1 MRRHPT
7 MQQIADYEV
16 LQQLGEGSQG
26 QYWAARPPA
35 RLGVSDGTVAVKT
48 MVHAATDAEFARLA
62 RHLQLYASV
71 HSPCLHRVYD
81 VGQQGNLV
89 YIAGEYIPEG
99 SLTRPAR
106 PFSRVDVLRALA
118 DAALGAHAL
127 HEVGIAHRAIR
138 PGNVILAEGRA
149 KLADV
154 GVSHLLSPGQ
164 TITGAAQMGAIEY
177 LSPEIIQGQPA
188 SRASDIW
195 ALGATLHKVLTGI
208 SIYPTL
214 PGSSLVEA
222 LRFLLNEKPAMGD
235 ALRNG
240 ERRIIESAVAADPA
254 DRPATAEE
262 LAASISEE
270 AARQAGRLQA

>member
-1 MRRHPT
+1 

-26 QYWAARPPA
+26 QSWLARPPA
-35 RLGVSDGTVAVKT
+35 RLGVNDQIVAVKT
-48 MVHAATDAEFARLA
+48 MVHAATDAEFTRLA

-71 HSPCLHRVYD
+71 KSACLHHIYD
-81 VGQQGNLV
+81 VGQQGNLI
-89 YIAGEYIPEG
+89 YIAGEYLPGG

-118 DAALGAHAL
+118 GAARGAHAL
-127 HEVGIAHRAIR
+127 HEVGVAHRAIR
-138 PGNVILAEGRA
+138 PGNVILVDGRA

-208 SIYPTL
+208 SIYPAL
-214 PGSSLVEA
+214 PTSSLVEA
-222 LRFLLNEKPAMGD
+222 LRFLLNEEPVMGD

-240 ERRIIESAVAADPA
+240 ERHIIEAVVAADPA
-254 DRPATAEE
+254 DRPTTAEE

-270 AARQAGRLQA
+270 AARQAGKLQA

>member
-1 MRRHPT
+1 
-7 MQQIADYEV
+7 MQQVADYEV
-16 LQQLGEGSQG
+16 LNQLGEGSQG
-26 QYWAARPPA
+26 QYWLAKAPS
-35 RLGVSDGTVAVKT
+35 RLGIDEPTVAVKT
-48 MVHAATDAEFARLA
+48 MVHAATDSEFARLA

-71 HSPCLHRVYD
+71 DSPSLHRVYD
-81 VGQQGNLV
+81 VGQQGNLI
-89 YIAGEYIPEG
+89 YIAGEYVPGG

-127 HEVGIAHRAIR
+127 HEVGIPHRAIR
-138 PGNVILAEGRA
+138 PGNIVLGGSAA

-154 GVSHLLSPGQ
+154 GISQLLSPGQ

-195 ALGATLHKVLTGI
+195 AIGATLHKVLTGV
-208 SIYPTL
+208 SIYPEL
-214 PGSSLVEA
+214 PTNSLVDA
-222 LRFLLNEKPAMGD
+222 LRFLLNEKPVMGD

-240 ERRIIESAVAADPA
+240 ERRIIESVVSADPA
-254 DRPATAEE
+254 DRPGTAEE
-262 LAASISEE
+262 LAESISEE
-270 AARQAGRLQA
+270 AGRQAGKLHS

>member
-1 MRRHPT
+1 

-26 QYWAARPPA
+26 QYWLARPPA
-35 RLGVSDGTVAVKT
+35 RLGVSDQTVAVKT
-48 MVHAATDAEFARLA
+48 MVHAASDAEFARLA

-71 HSPCLHRVYD
+71 ESPCLHRVYD
-81 VGQQGNLV
+81 VGQQGNLI
-89 YIAGEYIPEG
+89 YIAGEYVPGG

-118 DAALGAHAL
+118 DAARGAHAL
-127 HEVGIAHRAIR
+127 HEVGIAHRAVR
-138 PGNVILAEGRA
+138 PGNVILAEGHA
-149 KLADV
+149 KLADM
-154 GVSHLLSPGQ
+154 GISQLLSPGQ

-208 SIYPTL
+208 SIYPLL
-214 PGSSLVEA
+214 PSNSLVDA
-222 LRFLLNEKPAMGD
+222 LRFLLNEKPVMGD

-240 ERRIIESAVAADPA
+240 ERRIIEAVVAADPA
-254 DRPATAEE
+254 DRPATSEE
-262 LAASISEE
+262 LATSISEE
-270 AARQAGRLQA
+270 AARQAGKLQA